1 MSFTSLLSLSPSR
14 THGLPGLPSSQPP
27 LPAPK
32 TGNPAFQLD
41 PTQSSHPGAPN
52 SHLPQLMGPV
62 PHGGPISLSPAPQ
75 PPGPKDSKFGTPVP
89 HSHPPLRPH
98 PADPKTPREPPE
110 VLSLTPSAVNAKD
123 PNTGTPRV
131 PQVRIPFSFPPSRSL
146 SLSPAHSGMTQGMRT
161 RLHLF
166 PPREGKAVVGSC
178 GAPNGST
185 TARMEEPV
193 PFTGTA
199 SSSNG
204 NLVAKRRGN
213 ASFVRNLRRPASR
226 ITPTCP
232 APRHVTDP
240 GSASATTERD
250 A

>member
-32 TGNPAFQLD
+32 TGNPAYQLD

-146 SLSPAHSGMTQGMRT
+146 SLGPAHSGMTQGMRT